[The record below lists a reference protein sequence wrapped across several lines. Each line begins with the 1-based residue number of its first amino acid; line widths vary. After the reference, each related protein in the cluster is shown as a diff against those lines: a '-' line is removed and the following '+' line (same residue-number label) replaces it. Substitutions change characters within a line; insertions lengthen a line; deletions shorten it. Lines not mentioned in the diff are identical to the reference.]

1 MQFSF
6 RSLNFAVTELFHRFN
21 PTFFHFFGE
30 SLKFGLPDRL
40 EPEIGEAWGL
50 VPEKTLGCWGAEL
63 GFFPRGGVPSAGRDL
78 AGRAR
83 SGPQSPVAGTRER
96 QGSRGGAG
104 GAL

>member
-63 GFFPRGGVPSAGRDL
+63 GFFPGVGFPVL
-78 AGRAR
+78 AG
-83 SGPQSPVAGTRER
+83 T
-96 QGSRGGAG
+96 
-104 GAL
+104 